1 MPGSPL
7 FRPLPTTAE
16 QQTFSRSASPN
27 PFSRVDESVPAQRGR
42 AKPPDGAGEDMR
54 HRIAAMSIQAGNY
67 KLGPDNA
74 TLRVKTGRHGAAA
87 KAGHDLVI
95 EVKAWE
101 ATLNVADDASAS
113 SLELTA
119 DPTSLHVVKGEGG
132 VQALG
137 DDDKADIRKTIDKDV
152 LKQKSIAFTSS
163 SVSEAD
169 GGLAVSGDLELGGKA
184 NPVEFVVNDDG
195 GKLTGSATFNQS
207 DWGIKPYSALFG
219 ALKVNDGVTVEVE
232 GSLS

>member
-1 MPGSPL
+1 
-7 FRPLPTTAE
+7 
-16 QQTFSRSASPN
+16 
-27 PFSRVDESVPAQRGR
+27 
-42 AKPPDGAGEDMR
+42 
-54 HRIAAMSIQAGNY
+54 MSIQAGNY

-95 EVKAWE
+95 EVKSWE
-101 ATLNVADDASAS
+101 ATLDVAQDPAAS

-119 DPTSLHVVKGEGG
+119 DPTSLHVVEGKGGM
-132 VQALG
+132 QALG

-152 LKQKSIAFTSS
+152 LKNKDIAFQSS
-163 SVSEAD
+163 SVSAD
-169 GGLAVSGDLELGGKA
+169 GDGLAVAGELTMGGKSK
-184 NPVEFVVNDDG
+184 PVEFVVSESG
-195 GKLTGSATFNQS
+195 GTVTGSAKVNQS

-219 ALKVNDGVTVEVE
+219 ALKVNDEVEVEVE